1 MKKKILKTQA
11 MLNLKINENG
21 SLVNNTYIAQVMP
34 SDESCI
40 TAKATPTETRFALL
54 ANLYLSE
61 GENGKV

>member
-1 MKKKILKTQA
+1 